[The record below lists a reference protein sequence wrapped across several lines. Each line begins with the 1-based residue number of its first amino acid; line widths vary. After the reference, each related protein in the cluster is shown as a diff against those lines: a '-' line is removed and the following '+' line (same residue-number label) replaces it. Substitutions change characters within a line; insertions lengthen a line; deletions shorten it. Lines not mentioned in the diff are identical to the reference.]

1 MMTSSVMAHIRN
13 TARRD
18 VRLFLAPFVGAIEA
32 VKREAN
38 RKSTKA
44 NKAQPAMPN
53 GKEKTR

>member
-1 MMTSSVMAHIRN
+1 MMTSVMAHIRN

-32 VKREAN
+32 VKKEAN
-38 RKSTKA
+38 RQTSKA

-53 GKEKTR
+53 GKEKQR